1 MRAVVQRVARSAV
14 SVVEGDDERATARIG
29 PGLTVLIGVAAGDTQ
44 AEAQRLAEKIAGLRI
59 FPDDEGKLNRD
70 VREAGGEILASSQFT
85 LLADARKGRRPSFVG
100 AAPPEQDELLYDAVV
115 RHLRHAGLVVRTGRF
130 GEHMQGMVTNGVAGV
145 VNGCGCA
152 KRKGSPIPGAARR
165 GPRGLPGR
173 AESEGPWES
182 GTRA

>member
-14 SVVEGDDERATARIG
+14 SVVEGDDERETARIG
-29 PGLTVLIGVAAGDTQ
+29 PDLTVLIGVATGDTQ

-70 VREAGGEILASSQFT
+70 VREAGGEILAISQFT
-85 LLADARKGRRPSFVG
+85 LLADARKGRHPSLVG
-100 AAPPEQDELLYDAVV
+100 AAPPEQGELLYDAVV

-130 GEHMQGMVTNGVAGV
+130 GAHMQGMVTIGVAGV
-145 VNGCGCA
+145 VNGCSCA
-152 KRKGSPIPGAARR
+152 KRKRSPIPGAARR
-165 GPRGLPGR
+165 GPRGLPVR